1 MGDKLQHCTEK
12 DPTGNACID
21 SHVNL
26 RVQQVDPHVQLCS
39 VQPQSVGTLL
49 KIHGR
54 HPESFLG
61 GVGPARNK
69 IYFEHSIVPRRPWP
83 IFPVQLEI
91 VFAPS
96 YRIAEKNPE
105 PSLSTSESSHCITLI
120 HFLQMGIPIVGD
132 QLIHDVGSTVHILG
146 PLIVFFDGDYLW

>member
-26 RVQQVDPHVQLCS
+26 RVQQVDPHVQLYS

-49 KIHGR
+49 KIQGR

-61 GVGPARNK
+61 GAGPARNK
-69 IYFEHSIVPRRPWP
+69 IYFEHSTAPRRPWP
-83 IFPVQLEI
+83 IFPVQLETI
-91 VFAPS
+91 FAPS
-96 YRIAEKNPE
+96 YRIAEKK
-105 PSLSTSESSHCITLI
+105 S
-120 HFLQMGIPIVGD
+120 
-132 QLIHDVGSTVHILG
+132 
-146 PLIVFFDGDYLW
+146 